1 VNKILYLMFTEGY
14 LSVNHELSIRQ
25 ELCDEAIRLA
35 TILANNKVGQIPET
49 FALLALMNFHMARM
63 TARQDSS
70 GGLILLEQQD
80 RLLWDK
86 QKIQAGLVWLEKSS
100 KGDNFSRYHAEAG
113 IAAEHCLAKSFQQ
126 TRWDRIAENYLLLE
140 QVSPSVIHR
149 LNRAVAVA
157 EWQDPATGLAI
168 LNGFEPPDRITGSFL
183 WRAVLADLHRRNGDI
198 NIARGY
204 HNEALKL
211 APTPAIK
218 ELLEQRFKKGEAD

>member
-1 VNKILYLMFTEGY
+1 MFTEGY

-35 TILANNKVGQIPET
+35 TILANNKVRQIPET

-86 QKIQAGLVWLEKSS
+86 PKIQAGLVWLEKSS

-140 QVSPSVIHR
+140 QISPSVIHR

-157 EWQDPATGLAI
+157 EWKCPAAGLAV
-168 LNGFEPPDRITGSFL
+168 LQGFEPPDRFTGSFL
-183 WRAVLADLHRRNGDI
+183 WCAVLADLHRRNGDI

-204 HNEALKL
+204 YCEALKL
-211 APTPAIK
+211 APTSVIK
-218 ELLEQRFKKGEAD
+218 VLLERRFKKEGAG